1 MFKTLFEGMREGDLE
16 DLVLPLVSV
25 DEYES
30 KIDGDAIVIGFYV
43 SESDAAA
50 DLNRFLQRSAVELLD
65 TEVSPAPDAQGYY
78 MVFVELL
85 NNDMLPD
92 NVTTLLEEV
101 AAVSNI
107 ESWKMQIRGID
118 ELEPYCEKKLTRAIV
133 DPEEDDLAE
142 SIRTFLTPSDLDD
155 AVVWRKGLTLSG
167 LTESYAFEIV
177 GFGPVETVLRDHKLD
192 EAAVSLSFDH
202 VTRCCKIATMLG
214 EGWAVHRVG
223 DTDVF
228 QHALSLDALV
238 LRPKP

>member
-16 DLVLPLVSV
+16 DLVLPLISI

-43 SESDAAA
+43 SESDAAD

-65 TEVSPAPDAQGYY
+65 TEVSPAPDAQGFY

-85 NNDMLPD
+85 NNEMLPD

-107 ESWKMQIRGID
+107 ESWKMQVRGLD
-118 ELEPYCEKKLTRAIV
+118 DLEPYCEKKLARAIV
-133 DPEEDDLAE
+133 DPEEDNLSE
-142 SIRTFLTPSDLDD
+142 SIRTFLTPSALED
-155 AVVWRKGLTLSG
+155 AAIWRGDLTLRG
-167 LTESYAFEIV
+167 LTESHAFQIV
-177 GFGPVETVLRDHKLD
+177 GFGPAEEVFRRHQID
-192 EAAVSLSFDH
+192 ESAVSLSFDH
-202 VTRCCKIATMLG
+202 VSRCCKIAALLG

-223 DTDVF
+223 DLDVL
-228 QHALSLDALV
+228 QHAQSGDALI
-238 LRPKP
+238 LRPIL